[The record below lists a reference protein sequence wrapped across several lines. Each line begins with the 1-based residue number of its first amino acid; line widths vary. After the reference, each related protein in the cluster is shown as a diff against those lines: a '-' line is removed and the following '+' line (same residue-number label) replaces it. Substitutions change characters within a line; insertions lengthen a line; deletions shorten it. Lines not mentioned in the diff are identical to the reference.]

1 MTLATGQFPTK
12 VIGVFRVLG
21 KTYRVRTLNGPAYD
35 NTGLARVGDWV
46 VCQRF
51 RHHLY
56 VIRAAKAG

>member
-1 MTLATGQFPTK
+1 M
-12 VIGVFRVLG
+12 FRVLG
-21 KTYRVRTLNGPAYD
+21 KTYRVRTLNGLAYD